1 MEQPIIDYTNQREME
16 QEALRRTFIQIPM
29 EIFYDSRLT
38 PNDKIIYGR
47 INTFDEFFE
56 SRAHTAEL
64 LAVSTKQVQRSV
76 TKLLELGYIEFVH
89 NDGRGNRYRATEAP
103 LRQLRMERALKV
115 RNIPTDT
122 RPDEID
128 PSWTICPNERTI
140 CPPNRT
146 ICPTE
151 YKESAKSEENTHGAQ
166 APGEAK
172 QNDEPLKEEPEQPTR
187 YGKTEINELLDLW
200 QEQTGFSH
208 HGTKAERYAINN
220 LLRKNGREATEALIR
235 RVGAARRS
243 DDQFAP
249 QIAKPSQLQGKY
261 SKLEALTMWEERQE
275 TQTTKRRAVEP
286 NPAALYFQEQ
296 PPEIDYRAG
305 KTKEELH
312 AEAQSIRDKWAGTKY
327 EFIFKRKNKSSEEE
341 A

>member
-76 TKLLELGYIEFVH
+76 AKLLELGYIEFVH
-89 NDGRGNRYRATEAP
+89 NDGRENRYRATEAP

-115 RNIPTDT
+115 RGIPTDT

-151 YKESAKSEENTHGAQ
+151 YKDRVNGEENIHGAE
-166 APGEAK
+166 APGK
-172 QNDEPLKEEPEQPTR
+172 PSSNDEPLKEDEEPKR
-187 YGKTEINELLDLW
+187 YGNAEINEFLDEW
-200 QEQTGFSH
+200 AEATGFAW
-208 HGTKAERYAINN
+208 HGVRQERFAAKNLIAKYGPEAIKA
-220 LLRKNGREATEALIR
+220 LVT
-235 RVGAARRS
+235 RVKAARHS

-249 QIAKPSQLQGKY
+249 QIAKPSQLVGKY
-261 SKLEALTMWEERQE
+261 EKLTALTMWEERNAKAKAKELE
-275 TQTTKRRAVEP
+275 TTGPDFR
-286 NPAALYFQEQ
+286 ALYPAMERDPYEDVKDTPEAKAERHRIAQEL
-296 PPEIDYRAG
+296 RKKLG
-305 KTKEELH
+305 FTKE
-312 AEAQSIRDKWAGTKY
+312 DD
-327 EFIFKRKNKSSEEE
+327 
-341 A
+341 